1 MRVVIATVQVPF
13 IHGGAEILAEQL
25 LHALQLEGHEAELVA
40 IPFKWYPPERILDH
54 MLACRL
60 LDVAESMGTPV
71 DRLIGLKFPA
81 YFMPHPHKV
90 LWLLHQHRTAYDLW
104 GHPLSDLIRFPHG
117 AQIRDAVREA
127 DKRLL
132 PQARRIFTISGNVSH
147 RLKTFC
153 GIDSTPLYHPPQHAE
168 RFYSQAAENYFFFP
182 SRFQPLKR
190 QAIVLEALAL
200 THQPVVV
207 RFAGSA
213 DEPPYM
219 EWLQAL
225 PRKLKVGRRVEW
237 LGHVSEEEK
246 RALYARA
253 LGIIFPPLDEDYGY
267 VTLEAML
274 AAKPVITCTDSGGP
288 LEFVRGGETGLV
300 TEPTPAALAAAMD
313 ELWADRHRAKR
324 QGEAGYAHYH
334 SLGISWP
341 DVVRTLL
348 S

>member
-1 MRVVIATVQVPF
+1 MRVVIATAQVPF

-25 LHALQLEGHEAELVA
+25 LHALQFEGHEAELVA
-40 IPFKWYPPERILDH
+40 IPFQWYPPERILDH
-54 MLACRL
+54 ILACRL
-60 LDVAESMGTPV
+60 LDVTESMGTPV

-104 GHPLSDLIRFPHG
+104 GHPLGDLIRFPNG
-117 AQIRDAVREA
+117 PQIRDAIREA
-127 DKRLL
+127 DRRLL
-132 PQARRIFTISGNVSH
+132 PQARRIFTISRNVSN

-153 GIDSTPLYHPPQHAE
+153 RIDSTPLYHPPQNAE
-168 RFYSQAAENYFFFP
+168 RFYSQEAESYFFFP

-190 QAIVLEALAL
+190 QAVVLEALAL
-200 THQPVVV
+200 TGQPVVV
-207 RFAGSA
+207 RFAGVA
-213 DEPPYM
+213 DAPPYR
-219 EWLQAL
+219 EELQDLA
-225 PRKLKVGRRVEW
+225 RKLKVDRRVEW

-246 RALYARA
+246 RTLYARA
-253 LGIIFPPLDEDYGY
+253 LGVIFPPLDEDYGY

-288 LEFVRGGETGLV
+288 LEFVLDGKTGLV

-313 ELWADRHRAKR
+313 ELWANRRRAKFL
-324 QGEAGYAHYH
+324 GKAGCAHYH
-334 SLGISWP
+334 GLEISWP
-341 DVVRTLL
+341 SVVRRLL